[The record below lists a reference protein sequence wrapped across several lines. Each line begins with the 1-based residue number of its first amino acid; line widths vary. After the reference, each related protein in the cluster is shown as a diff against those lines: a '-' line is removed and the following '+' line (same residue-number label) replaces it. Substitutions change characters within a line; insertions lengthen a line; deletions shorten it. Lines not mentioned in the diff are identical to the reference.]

1 MSLDKLTLT
10 RIKRHDSSD
19 LDMEM
24 IAAVHINN
32 EIIPAEVRMEKLN
45 AKQIRDA
52 LHTITRQERALQQVI
67 IRVQQG
73 WQGDTSKVPKLA
85 AYAKQA
91 DAIHAN
97 NDGIILPG
105 DCVVISRVLHKS
117 LLEQLYKGHPG
128 MVKKMSQMRS
138 FYG

>member
-10 RIKRHDSSD
+10 RIKRHDSTD
-19 LDMEM
+19 LDMEEM

-117 LLEQLYKGHPG
+117 LLEQLYKVK
-128 MVKKMSQMRS
+128 VKKMSQKRS